1 MHREGYKL
9 GGIFIE
15 ACIKGR
21 EGIEKIEIE
30 EALLYEIAALDSI
43 ILENSIEVIKA
54 LAVLKRS
61 QMVKGIKNSK
71 YAHPLKDSIVIDRTR
86 YDLLDEGQ
94 KNHIREMVAAT
105 KGIVAVNG
113 SKAVD
118 FFITECCGG
127 GTSNSEDVLGYRIN
141 YLRRVLCEYCS
152 PGSSSKN
159 ISIGEYAGKLNLK
172 GLSFKENMDGIFS
185 EAERDDTGRIRS
197 INFLDIRLSG
207 EEFARLFGMDSNRI
221 YFMEDSITL
230 KAIGRGMG
238 LGICLEGA
246 DKMAKE
252 GHGFMEII
260 NYYYTGVEFENLDEY
275 KLQKTLGDKKIII
288 DPGHG
293 GVDMGN
299 TSDGIVEKEVN
310 LQIAL
315 KLKDRLEER
324 GALVILTRCKDV
336 NLPLSDRV
344 DMINKER
351 PELFISIHQNHFASP
366 GVNGVECYCYKR
378 DEEALR
384 LGSIITKK
392 ISERTGIKDRGIR
405 TGDYYLLRECK
416 VSGIMVECMYLSGR
430 LDREKYNQENYGLI
444 ADAMYE
450 SLCAYYSIEP

>member
-1 MHREGYKL
+1 M

-15 ACIKGR
+15 VYINGR
-21 EGIEKIEIE
+21 AEVEKIEIE
-30 EALLYEIAALDSI
+30 EALLYEIAALDSCI
-43 ILENSIEVIKA
+43 EDNCIEVIKA

-61 QMVKGIKNSK
+61 QLVKGIKNSK
-71 YAHPLKDSIVIDRTR
+71 YFQPLKENTMIDRTR
-86 YDLLDEGQ
+86 YELLDEGQ
-94 KNHIREMVAAT
+94 KALIQEMVAAT
-105 KGIVAVNG
+105 KGVVVVNG
-113 SKAVD
+113 TKAVD

-141 YLRRVLCEYCS
+141 YLRRVLCKYCS

-159 ISIGEYAGKLNLK
+159 ISIGEYAGELNLK
-172 GLSFKENMDGIFS
+172 GLSFKENMDGVFS

-197 INFLDIRLSG
+197 INFLDLKLSG
-207 EEFARLFGMDSNRI
+207 EEFAKLFGMDSNRI

-230 KAIGRGMG
+230 KAIGKGMG
-238 LGICLEGA
+238 LGVCLEGA
-246 DKMAKE
+246 NKMAKE
-252 GHGFMEII
+252 GFGFMDII

-293 GVDMGN
+293 GADMGN
-299 TSDGIVEKEVN
+299 IADGIVEKEVN

-324 GALVILTRCKDV
+324 GALVVLTRCKDV
-336 NLPLSDRV
+336 NLTLSDRV
-344 DMINKER
+344 DIINSER
-351 PELFISIHQNHFASP
+351 PELYISIHQNYFASP

-378 DEEALR
+378 DEEALK
-384 LGSIITKK
+384 LGSIITRK
-392 ISERTGIKDRGIR
+392 ISEGAGIKDRGVR
-405 TGDYYLLRECK
+405 TGDYFLLRECK

-430 LDREKYNQENYGLI
+430 LDREKYHEDNYNQI

-450 SLCAYYSIEP
+450 SLCSYYSIEP